1 MQLTELLIPTYT
13 QMLGALATWLDKA
26 QAQRP
31 GDEVDALPAARLAP
45 DMFPLATQV
54 RFACVQAYE
63 GVCRLAG
70 DTFPPALAVL
80 LDEGRNAVT
89 QPGTLAE
96 ARSRI
101 NETLAF
107 LRALEPRLLMRP
119 RRRRW
124 SWRCRSA

>member
-1 MQLTELLIPTYT
+1 
-13 QMLGALATWLDKA
+13 
-26 QAQRP
+26 
-31 GDEVDALPAARLAP
+31 
-45 DMFPLATQV
+45 MFPLATQV

-63 GVCRLAG
+63 GVYRLAG

-107 LRALEPRLLMRP
+107 LRALEPGLLDT
-119 RRRRW
+119 
-124 SWRCRSA
+124 SEAK